1 MLETRGHRNL
11 FYLTA
16 VPLFLLSLPRLGYRD
31 LWGSALARLALAYLG
46 YFFIAALWSDGLTL
60 PALGNLLRVTLLAL
74 LFFVTASLLALRD
87 RGFERRLYVWLS
99 LVAGASLLAVFTALL
114 AGTIVHEV
122 RLGGFGIASHPVIGA
137 TLYGFVLLTS
147 AFVLLPRSA
156 SWPARLLWLGV
167 IGLCTAFMLLSGSR
181 GPLIALAAALVLGLA
196 IADRRIAIAVACLF
210 AAGLVIG
217 LLADFRPFEML
228 FTRGESG
235 HFAIWREALDSIA
248 ARPWFGFGSLADF
261 AFTGKNG
268 PSRSPHNLLLA
279 NQLYGGLPATLLL
292 AALIGTA
299 LWRAGQAARD
309 GATIYLVLLA
319 FGLTASLFDSRSLVQ
334 NIGREWITLW
344 LPLALLAARELAP
357 QGSAGPNPAGR
368 NPAGRNPAGRPASP
382 S

>member
-1 MLETRGHRNL
+1 MADRNPLFDRAAGAAKKFYGLVTQTEVVAAVCIVALGAAFVLETRGHRNL

-167 IGLCTAFMLLSGSR
+167 VGLCTAFMLLSGSR

-210 AAGLVIG
+210 AC
-217 LLADFRPFEML
+217 LLY
-228 FTRGESG
+228 TS
-235 HFAIWREALDSIA
+235 
-248 ARPWFGFGSLADF
+248 
-261 AFTGKNG
+261 
-268 PSRSPHNLLLA
+268 PSP
-279 NQLYGGLPATLLL
+279 
-292 AALIGTA
+292 
-299 LWRAGQAARD
+299 RD
-309 GATIYLVLLA
+309 
-319 FGLTASLFDSRSLVQ
+319 RSLS
-334 NIGREWITLW
+334 RM
-344 LPLALLAARELAP
+344 PS
-357 QGSAGPNPAGR
+357 SA
-368 NPAGRNPAGRPASP
+368 
-382 S
+382 